1 MGTITVEVTGK
12 EVEGVTTSTGGG
24 EESRREGRGNTKV
37 GRKRSRSTPA
47 LGGRLIRR
55 ARGKVMRETVRCTV
69 QHRVQDILTAIIGG
83 ERRWRRKGW
92 KRKGFLLNIISR
104 RLDISSIAVV
114 VGS

>member
-12 EVEGVTTSTGGG
+12 EVEEVTTSTGGL

-37 GRKRSRSTPA
+37 GRKRLRSTPA
-47 LGGRLIRR
+47 LVKRLIRL
-55 ARGKVMRETVRCTV
+55 ARGKVMRGTVRCTV
-69 QHRVQDILTAIIGG
+69 QHRVQDILTVIIGG

-92 KRKGFLLNIISR
+92 KRKGFLPIIISR